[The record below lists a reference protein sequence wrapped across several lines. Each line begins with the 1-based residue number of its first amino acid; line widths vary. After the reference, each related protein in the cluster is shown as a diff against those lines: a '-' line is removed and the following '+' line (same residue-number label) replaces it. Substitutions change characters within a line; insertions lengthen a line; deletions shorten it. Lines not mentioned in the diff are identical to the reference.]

1 MFPLGD
7 DNSERRSAPIVTF
20 VLIALNVLVF
30 LVELNFGPRVQWREL
45 SNVG

>member
-7 DNSERRSAPIVTF
+7 DNSQRRSVPVVTF

-30 LVELNFGPRVQWREL
+30 LVELNG
-45 SNVG
+45 G

>member
-7 DNSERRSAPIVTF
+7 DNSQRRSVPVVTF

-30 LVELNFGPRVQWREL
+30 FVELNGGQAFVQQ
-45 SNVG
+45 